1 MLPMMAAGLGS
12 ILFAI
17 NIDNPDLNTIRPAA
31 GLDAILSST
40 PPNRAFTARPEEE
53 PRPVI
58 HSDLSPKS
66 KK

>member
-17 NIDNPDLNTIRPAA
+17 NIDNPDLNTIKPAT
-31 GLDAILSST
+31 GLDVILSST
-40 PPNRAFTARPEEE
+40 PPMRSFAPRAEEE

-58 HSDLSPKS
+58 NTDMSPKG
-66 KK
+66 K